1 VVNHAVTE
9 AGIGDPSWEIAVE
22 RTLLIIKPD
31 ALQRRLAGRIVT
43 RFEEKGFQ
51 IVALKLTRIPEGVIR
66 RHYAAHEGKPF
77 YEPLVRYM
85 SGAPVLLVVARAKNA
100 IAVARKLMGA
110 TFGANAEP
118 GTIRGDFAVSNRFNL
133 IHGSDSPEAAE
144 REIALFFK
152 PEELHEVADPQ
163 EGSIYDLS
171 TGERV

>member
-1 VVNHAVTE
+1 M
-9 AGIGDPSWEIAVE
+9 E

-31 ALQRRLAGRIVT
+31 AIQRKLIGRIIS

-51 IVALKLTRIPEGVIR
+51 IIALKMTQIPEAVIR

-85 SGAPVLLVVARAKNA
+85 SAQPVVLMVARAKGA
-100 IAVARKLMGA
+100 IAVARKMMGA

-118 GTIRGDFAVSNRFNL
+118 GTIRGDFAISNRFNL

-144 REIALFFK
+144 KEIALFFK
-152 PEELHEVADPQ
+152 PGELHEVADTQ

-171 TGERV
+171 TGERI

>member
-1 VVNHAVTE
+1 M
-9 AGIGDPSWEIAVE
+9 E

-51 IVALKLTRIPEGVIR
+51 IIGMKLTRIPEAVIR
-66 RHYAAHEGKPF
+66 RHYGAHVGKPF

-85 SGAPVLLVVARAKNA
+85 SAEPVLILAVRAKNG

-110 TFGANAEP
+110 TFGCNAEP

-144 REIALFFK
+144 KEIALFFK
-152 PEELHEVADPQ
+152 PEEIYEVADPQ
-163 EGSIYDLS
+163 EGSIYDL
-171 TGERV
+171 TEGERV

>member
-1 VVNHAVTE
+1 M
-9 AGIGDPSWEIAVE
+9 E

-31 ALQRRLAGRIVT
+31 AIQRRVVGRIVT

-51 IVALKLTRIPEGVIR
+51 IIALKMTQIPEKVIR
-66 RHYAAHEGKPF
+66 RHYSAHEGKPF

-85 SGAPVLLVVARAKNA
+85 SAQPVVLIVARAKGA
-100 IAVARKLMGA
+100 IAVARKMMGA

-118 GTIRGDFAVSNRFNL
+118 GTIRGDFAISNRFNL

-144 REIALFFK
+144 KEIALFFK

-171 TGERV
+171 TGERI

>member
-1 VVNHAVTE
+1 
-9 AGIGDPSWEIAVE
+9 VE

-31 ALQRRLAGRIVT
+31 AIQRRLVGRIVT

-51 IVALKLTRIPEGVIR
+51 IVALKLAQIPEAVIR

-77 YEPLVRYM
+77 YGPLVRYM
-85 SGAPVLLVVARAKNA
+85 SAQPVLLMVARARGA
-100 IAVARKLMGA
+100 IAIARKMMGA

-144 REIALFFK
+144 KEIALFFK
-152 PEELHEVADPQ
+152 PEELHEAADTQ
-163 EGSIYDLS
+163 EGVIYDLS
-171 TGERV
+171 TGERI